1 MGRTCFAGSG
11 VTGAGCKRVVMDYPG
26 PWSSVRFES
35 VCVLLMSF
43 FRGTSIWPLRLP
55 GWRPKKSYSLAC
67 RRLGEQRRTNI
78 SFARSGSGALVSA
91 GFSTL
96 ASLVCPAR
104 SFFFALPPSSR
115 PSLIPFQPTAPQDT
129 KKATPFEAACC
140 QGCRGNHRRGVA
152 AGNLGCA
159 ECLVIQV
166 GFGHGRFGGVVAG
179 KPPSPCGKGH
189 DSAEELPKDLRDL
202 GSEEEEA

>member
-43 FRGTSIWPLRLP
+43 FSGTSIWPLRLP

-96 ASLVCPAR
+96 ASLVCPTR
-104 SFFFALPPSSR
+104 SFLPSR
-115 PSLIPFQPTAPQDT
+115 PSLIPFQPTPPQDT
-129 KKATPFEAACC
+129 KKATPFEAA
-140 QGCRGNHRRGVA
+140 R
-152 AGNLGCA
+152 
-159 ECLVIQV
+159 
-166 GFGHGRFGGVVAG
+166 
-179 KPPSPCGKGH
+179 
-189 DSAEELPKDLRDL
+189 
-202 GSEEEEA
+202 

>member
-67 RRLGEQRRTNI
+67 QRLGEQRRTNI

-96 ASLVCPAR
+96 ASLVCPTR
-104 SFFFALPPSSR
+104 SFFALPPFPYPVSAYS
-115 PSLIPFQPTAPQDT
+115 
-129 KKATPFEAACC
+129 
-140 QGCRGNHRRGVA
+140 A
-152 AGNLGCA
+152 AGHKKGDP
-159 ECLVIQV
+159 
-166 GFGHGRFGGVVAG
+166 FRGRPLRRSSVVA
-179 KPPSPCGKGH
+179 
-189 DSAEELPKDLRDL
+189 LLL
-202 GSEEEEA
+202 GLHSVKSGLDRGRCMWGGDRCADIRPGAGEGACLLEYS

>member
-1 MGRTCFAGSG
+1 MERTCFAGSG

-43 FRGTSIWPLRLP
+43 FSGTSIWPLRLP

-96 ASLVCPAR
+96 ASLVCPTR
-104 SFFFALPPSSR
+104 SFFCPPALPLSRFNLLRRRTQKRRPLSR
-115 PSLIPFQPTAPQDT
+115 PPVETEF
-129 KKATPFEAACC
+129 
-140 QGCRGNHRRGVA
+140 CRGPISRA
-152 AGNLGCA
+152 S
-159 ECLVIQV
+159 
-166 GFGHGRFGGVVAG
+166 FG
-179 KPPSPCGKGH
+179 KI
-189 DSAEELPKDLRDL
+189 
-202 GSEEEEA
+202 GSR